1 MIIQAEPNGGRTMA
15 DRVTEYLVDDHVR
28 LHALLRR
35 AVTPQGDIEPDAYAA
50 FRAGLLRHIGIE
62 EKVLLPAARRARSGV
77 AIERARDLRLEHAAL
92 TSLLVPTPD
101 AALCGEV
108 LWLLHSHDDKEEGP
122 TGVYA
127 ECEALFSDEESRAL
141 AARAE
146 AFPQVPVAPHYDGP
160 EALRT
165 AATALAGARRMK
177 AMQK

>member
-1 MIIQAEPNGGRTMA
+1 MHGPVHRYLAE
-15 DRVTEYLVDDHVR
+15 DHAR
-28 LHALLRR
+28 LDALLTHAAADPAHIDL
-35 AVTPQGDIEPDAYAA
+35 AVFHQ
-50 FRAGLLRHIGIE
+50 FRVGILRHIGIE
-62 EKVLLPAARRARSGV
+62 EKVLLPAARRARGGV

-146 AFPQVPVAPHYDGP
+146 AFPQVPLAPHYDGP